1 MLEKKEV
8 ILFIII
14 LFLVCIAGFTEYQV
28 NKITKSI
35 EGISADIKEVSAS
48 IKGFDKDVSPEL
60 EELDKNGVKIMLR

>member
-1 MLEKKEV
+1 MFDKKET

-14 LFLVCIAGFTEYQV
+14 LFLICIAGFTEYQV

-35 EGISADIKEVSAS
+35 KEITTDIKEISVS